1 MLTCT
6 GAVHTLLGQSLL
18 LVRLQALLSVLPL
31 HSLVRPRL
39 CKVQAHLL
47 SEEVEAL
54 KVVDR
59 ILRAVHVVVNDE
71 SLSLALQ
78 TLLRDNLNNIA
89 EVVEES
95 MQRVD
100 QGRDLDVLVEVA
112 DLLCF
117 C

>member
-1 MLTCT
+1 M
-6 GAVHTLLGQSLL
+6 
-18 LVRLQALLSVLPL
+18 RLQGLLSVLPL
-31 HSLVRPRL
+31 HSLIRPRL

-59 ILRAVHVVVNDE
+59 ILCAVHVVVDNE
-71 SLSLALQ
+71 SLSLALE
-78 TLLRDNLNNIA
+78 TLLRDNLKDVA

-95 MQRVD
+95 MKRLD

-112 DLLCF
+112 DLLCLH
-117 C
+117 